1 VGNTLP
7 HYHFTDDKAFSPTSL
22 SPGKIFPLLQRLPV
36 KWQKMTI
43 SMADQRRQN
52 IIQAVRDYGKRLFY
66 FIRGRVKTNEDAED
80 ILQDVWYQFSNVLEN
95 EPIEQTSAWLFR
107 VARNRIIDK
116 YRKHRTTSLEE
127 EIFGD
132 DEEGGFNFRD
142 LLLAGNSTPETEHL
156 RNLFWEQLFSALDE
170 LPEEQRQVFVWNE
183 LEDVPF
189 AKIADR
195 TGEKINT
202 LISRKR
208 YAVLHLRKRLEQLYK
223 EIIEQ

>member
-1 VGNTLP
+1 
-7 HYHFTDDKAFSPTSL
+7 
-22 SPGKIFPLLQRLPV
+22 
-36 KWQKMTI
+36 MTI

-52 IIQAVRDYGKRLFY
+52 IIQAVRDYGRRLFY
-66 FIRGRVKTNEDAED
+66 FIRGRVNTDEDAED

-116 YRKHRTTSLEE
+116 YRKHRTASLEE
-127 EIFGD
+127 AMFAED
-132 DEEGGFNFRD
+132 DEGNFNFREI
-142 LLLAGNSTPETEHL
+142 LLAEDSTPESEHL
-156 RNLFWEQLFSALDE
+156 RNLFWQQLFAALDE
-170 LPEEQRQVFVWNE
+170 LPEEQKQVFVWNE
-183 LEDVPF
+183 LEDISF
-189 AKIADR
+189 NEIAER

-208 YAVLHLRKRLEQLYK
+208 YAVLHLRKRLRELYK

>member
-1 VGNTLP
+1 
-7 HYHFTDDKAFSPTSL
+7 
-22 SPGKIFPLLQRLPV
+22 
-36 KWQKMTI
+36 
-43 SMADQRRQN
+43 MADQRRQN

-66 FIRGRVKTNEDAED
+66 FIRGRVNSDEDAED
-80 ILQDVWYQFSNVLEN
+80 ILQDVWYQFTNVLDR

-116 YRKHRTTSLEE
+116 YRKHQTLSLEE

-132 DEEGGFNFRD
+132 DEENLGFKEI
-142 LLLAGNSTPETEHL
+142 LLADDSTPETEHL
-156 RNLFWEQLFSALDE
+156 RNLFWEQLFNALNE
-170 LPEEQRQVFVWNE
+170 LPEEQRQVFIWNE
-183 LEDVPF
+183 LEDESF
-189 AKIADR
+189 AAISKR

-208 YAVLHLRKRLEQLYK
+208 YAVLHLRKRLEQLRK